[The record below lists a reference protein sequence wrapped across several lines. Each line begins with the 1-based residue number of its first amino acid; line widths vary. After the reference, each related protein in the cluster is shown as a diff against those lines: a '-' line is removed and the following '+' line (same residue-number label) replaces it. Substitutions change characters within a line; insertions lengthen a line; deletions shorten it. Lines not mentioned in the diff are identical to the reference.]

1 MFVLSRVC
9 SDPPITGPVRLC
21 VSMAGRW
28 LCVLPRLQFD
38 VNVNDRREPMLGIIE
53 SNARYRKAMEAA
65 ARQRQQTYDN
75 GLMGEKGSNL

>member
-38 VNVNDRREPMLGIIE
+38 VNVNDR
-53 SNARYRKAMEAA
+53 
-65 ARQRQQTYDN
+65 
-75 GLMGEKGSNL
+75 

>member
-53 SNARYRKAMEAA
+53 SNASDTERQW
-65 ARQRQQTYDN
+65 RQRHAN
-75 GLMGEKGSNL
+75 GSRRMIMA